1 MILFRSLQPGKFH
14 GDPIVIKPP
23 AVNKDGMAE
32 WRQPGTGFG
41 YAVCGVDL
49 NNDGWVEV
57 LQLPKLVCGCFG
69 PLSVSFAPCRSR
81 LIFLSNSY
89 LACMF
94 CFPISDHVTPL
105 EGIVSFKCR
114 LMHVQLFAIEKKTK
128 GKFP

>member
-57 LQLPKLVCGCFG
+57 LQNWFAVVSALCLFLLPHAAV
-69 PLSVSFAPCRSR
+69 
-81 LIFLSNSY
+81 
-89 LACMF
+89 
-94 CFPISDHVTPL
+94 D
-105 EGIVSFKCR
+105 
-114 LMHVQLFAIEKKTK
+114 
-128 GKFP
+128 

>member
-1 MILFRSLQPGKFH
+1 MEKIRLITLMISTRLTKEPSTVYFFFLKVILFRSLQPGKFH

-69 PLSVSFAPCRSR
+69 PLSVCFAPCRSR
-81 LIFLSNSY
+81 LIFLSNR
-89 LACMF
+89 
-94 CFPISDHVTPL
+94 PI
-105 EGIVSFKCR
+105 
-114 LMHVQLFAIEKKTK
+114 
-128 GKFP
+128 